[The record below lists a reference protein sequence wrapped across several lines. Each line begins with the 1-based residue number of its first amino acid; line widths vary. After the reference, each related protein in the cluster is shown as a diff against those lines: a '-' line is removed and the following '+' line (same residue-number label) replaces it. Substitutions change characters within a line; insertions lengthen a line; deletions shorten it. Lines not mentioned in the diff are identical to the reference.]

1 MGEVLNNM
9 DVGFIVDPVP
19 NKPQQLI
26 DEEEG
31 IVQSRGK
38 ELSKTSLILK
48 HSFIGG

>member
-9 DVGFIVDPVP
+9 DVGFIVDPVVEQA
-19 NKPQQLI
+19 QQLI

-38 ELSKTSLILK
+38 NFQK
-48 HSFIGG
+48 HLLF